1 MKKVKDILASKSK
14 PVISVSSRAKVIEAL
29 QLMQTNNIGSVVV
42 MDHGKYVGIFTERDY
57 ARKVI
62 LMGKSSIDAAVEE
75 IMTTDLPA
83 IDRETT
89 VEMCMIIMSER
100 HIRYLPVVENGEF
113 LQIISINDLITAT
126 IKGHLETIEHLK
138 NYIQM

>member
-14 PVISVSSRAKVIEAL
+14 PVISVSSGAKVIEAL

-62 LMGKSSIDAAVEE
+62 LMGKSSIDAVVEE

-83 IDRETT
+83 INRETT

-100 HIRYLPVVENGEF
+100 HIRYLPVEEDGEF

>member
-14 PVISVSSRAKVIEAL
+14 PVISVSPRAKVIEAL
-29 QLMQTNNIGSVVV
+29 QLMQSHNIGSVIV
-42 MDHGKYVGIFTERDY
+42 MEGESYVGIFTERDY

-62 LMGKSSIDAAVEE
+62 LMGKSSIDASVSE
-75 IMTTDLPA
+75 IMTTNLPA

-100 HIRYLPVVENGEF
+100 HIRYLPVVENGVF
-113 LQIISINDLITAT
+113 LQIVSINDLITAT

>member
-14 PVISVSSRAKVIEAL
+14 PVISISPQAKVIEAL
-29 QLMQTNNIGSVVV
+29 QLMQAHNIGSVIV
-42 MDHGKYVGIFTERDY
+42 MQGTAYVGIFTERDY

-62 LMGKSSIDAAVEE
+62 LMGKSSIDATVEE
-75 IMTTDLPA
+75 IMTTDLPS
-83 IDRETT
+83 INRETSI
-89 VEMCMIIMSER
+89 EMCMIIMSDR

-113 LQIISINDLITAT
+113 LQIVSINDLITAT